1 MIRKMLLAATTAVLL
16 LMIAS
21 AQAAHAL
28 PRTCFVPGKK
38 FDNRLA
44 GNWEIA
50 PLKVRYSIRAKG
62 REVCIFARDVQA
74 GEYFEIPE
82 LQWTGKVLEL
92 VFYLPSN
99 KWSTRSRLS
108 VENADLLRDEYSTP
122 NGPRTD
128 FWTRRK

>member
-1 MIRKMLLAATTAVLL
+1 MTMIRHRLFALLALTCLAA
-16 LMIAS
+16 
-21 AQAAHAL
+21 AQAAPL
-28 PRTCFVPGKK
+28 PEPTCFVPGKK

-50 PLKVRYSIRAKG
+50 PLNVRYSIRAKG
-62 REVCIFARDVQA
+62 REVCVYARDVQA
-74 GEYFEIPE
+74 DEYFEIPE
-82 LQWTGKVLEL
+82 LQWDGKVLEIG
-92 VFYLPSN
+92 FYLAST

-122 NGPRTD
+122 KGPRTD